1 MSSIQEKYE
10 KFMIS
15 NEMRDE
21 FEKFRSNYYSTG
33 QANQEIVIET
43 IETKNGASHTLS
55 KEITH
60 AKLV

>member
-1 MSSIQEKYE
+1 MSSIQEKYK

-21 FEKFRSNYYSTG
+21 FDKFKSNYHSTG
-33 QANQEIVIET
+33 EVNEQIIIET
-43 IETKNGASHTLS
+43 IETKNGTSHTLL